1 MDKKCSKCGADF
13 EVAKEDLDF
22 YAKMS
27 LIFDGKKFQIP
38 APEMCPECRM
48 KLRMLFRNES
58 SLYHRKCSKT
68 GQKIIAMYDEN
79 VPFPVYSPKE
89 WFGDSWDARDYGQD
103 FDFSRGFFE
112 QFIELRNKVPHLSL
126 ISSNNQNCD
135 FCNIVGEC
143 KDSYLIY
150 GSVYCENCLYGS
162 PFKCRKCV
170 DSLVLRDSELCL
182 ECVDSEKLYNCV
194 HCQNCSNSHDLKFC
208 DAVHNCADCFACVN
222 LSHKQYCIFNEQ
234 YTKEEYEGHLAKLD
248 LKKEGMLKM
257 VMAKLKELKME
268 LPQRYYIGTNNEDVS
283 GNYIFNSKNCHE
295 SYGLGECR
303 DVKYSYQL
311 LKLDDAQDVNNGEYG
326 ELIYDVMALFN
337 TVSRSAFCYFIWDQ
351 IDSLYYCGMCNKNV
365 RDCFGCIGLKHA
377 QYCIFNK
384 QYSKEEYEKI
394 VAKIIEHMMR
404 PVKAGQA
411 GEWGQ
416 FFPASV
422 STFAYNESV
431 ASEYYPMTKEQAMKA
446 GFSWKE
452 MEGSENAGATDAVIC
467 EVTGKPFRIIPQE
480 KAMYEKFGLP
490 LPKRSPKQRHI
501 DRIKM
506 RNPMRL
512 WERKC
517 DHCGVMMKTSFS
529 PERKEKVY
537 CEKCYREAVY

>member
-1 MDKKCSKCGADF
+1 MQCNVGF
-13 EVAKEDLDF
+13 QITQEDLDF
-22 YAKMS
+22 YVQMS
-27 LIFDGKKFQIP
+27 PAFNGKKFQIP
-38 APEMCPECRM
+38 APELCPDCRM
-48 KLRMLFRNES
+48 QRRMTFRNES

-89 WFGDSWDARDYGQD
+89 WFGDGWDARDYGVD
-103 FDFSRGFFE
+103 FDFNRPFFE
-112 QFIELRNKVPHLSL
+112 QFVELRDRVPHLSL

-162 PFKCRKCV
+162 PFKCKKCV

-182 ECVDSEKLYNCV
+182 QCMDSDKLYNCLF
-194 HCQNCSNSHDLKFC
+194 CQNCSNSNDLKFC
-208 DAVHNCADCFACVN
+208 YSVHNSHDCFACVN
-222 LSHKQYCIFNEQ
+222 LSHKQYCILNKQ
-234 YTKEEYEGHLAKLD
+234 YSKADYEKVLKQLD
-248 LKKEGMLKM
+248 ISTEAGLQKVWQKFS
-257 VMAKLKELKME
+257 ELKMQAK
-268 LPQRYYIGTNNEDVS
+268 QRYYIGTNNEDVS

-311 LKLDDAQDVNNGEYG
+311 LKLEDSQDVNNGEYG

-365 RDCFGCIGLKHA
+365 RDCFGCVGMKHA
-377 QYCIFNK
+377 QYCILNK
-384 QYSKEEYEKI
+384 QYSKEEYEKM
-394 VAKIIEHMMR
+394 VARIIEHMIR
-404 PVKAGQA
+404 T
-411 GEWGQ
+411 GEWGK

-431 ASEYYPMTKEQAMKA
+431 ASEYYPMSKEEVLGR
-446 GFSWKE
+446 GFKWKE
-452 MEGSENAGATDAVIC
+452 MEGAENVGATDAVIC

-480 KAMYEKFGLP
+480 KAAYERFGLV
-490 LPKRSPKQRHI
+490 LPKRSPKQRHV
-501 DRIKM
+501 DRIAM
-506 RNPMRL
+506 RNPMKL

-517 DHCGVMMKTSFS
+517 SKCGMMIRTSYE
-529 PERKEKVY
+529 PERKELVY
-537 CEKCYREAVY
+537 CEKCYREEVY

>member
-1 MDKKCSKCGADF
+1 MNKKCTQCGIDF
-13 EVAKEDLDF
+13 QITQEDLDF

-27 LIFDGKKFQIP
+27 PTFDGKKFAVP
-38 APEMCPECRM
+38 APELCPDCRM
-48 KLRMLFRNES
+48 QRRMIFRNES

-79 VPFPVYSPKE
+79 VPFPVYAPKE
-89 WFGDSWDARDYGQD
+89 WFGDSWDARDYGRD

-112 QFIELRNKVPHLSL
+112 QFVELRDKVPHLAL

-162 PFKCRKCV
+162 PFNCKKCV

-182 ECVDSEKLYNCV
+182 ECMDSDKLYNCMY
-194 HCQNCSNSHDLKFC
+194 CQNCSNSHDLKFC
-208 DAVHNCADCFACVN
+208 CAVHNCQDCFGCVN
-222 LSHKQYCIFNEQ
+222 LSHKKYCIFNEQ
-234 YTKEEYEGHLAKLD
+234 YTKEEYEKNLAKLNM
-248 LKKEGMLKM
+248 KHEGMIKM
-257 VMAKLKELKME
+257 IMAKLNQLKME
-268 LPQRYYIGTNNEDVS
+268 LPQRFYIGTNNEDVS
-283 GNYIFNSKNCHE
+283 GNYIFNSKNCHD

-311 LKLDDAQDVNNGEYG
+311 LKVNDSQDVNNGEYG

-337 TVSRSAFCYFIWDQ
+337 TVSRSVFCYFIWDQ

-384 QYSKEEYEKI
+384 QYTKEEYEKT
-394 VAKIIEHMMR
+394 VAKIIECMR
-404 PVKAGQA
+404 KS
-411 GEWGQ
+411 GEWGR

-431 ASEYYPMTKEQAMKA
+431 ASEYYPMSKEEVVKR
-446 GFSWKE
+446 GFKWKE
-452 MEGSENAGATDAVIC
+452 MEGAENTGATDAIKC
-467 EVTGKPFRIIPQE
+467 EVTGKPFRIIQQE
-480 KAMYEKFGLP
+480 KEMYEKFGLP

-501 DRIKM
+501 DRIAL
-506 RNPMRL
+506 RNPMKL

-517 DHCGVMMKTSFS
+517 SKCGDVMKTSFG
-529 PERKEKVY
+529 PEKNDTVF
-537 CEKCYREAVY
+537 CEKCYREEVY